1 MTTDASGQT
10 RQRGLGKG
18 LAALLGESMEPAAG
32 GARPGALLSIPIEH
46 LAPHPGQPRQHFDEA
61 EIESLAASIREK
73 GVVQPLVVRPGPGGE
88 DGAPYQIVAGE
99 RRWRAAQK
107 AGIHELPAVVRA
119 LDDSESI
126 EIALVENLQRR
137 DLNPLEEATAYRRL
151 IRDFDHRQEDVASAL
166 GKSRSHVANTV
177 RLLDLPETV
186 RALVGGG
193 TLSAGHG
200 RALLAAG
207 DPAALAE
214 TVVRLAG
221 SPCARPRRWCAA
233 RARPAAAGPGRARPI
248 PTSRRCRTISA
259 ARSASRS
266 HSTPLPAATEAAS
279 PSPTRRRSSS
289 TRSSTACAQAR
300 HPAHPSRRFRGLS
313 TSLHL
318 IFQFV
323 RVHILSLT
331 CLAKQFGAIL
341 RPGATRGFRPNSLAC
356 AVLVGS
362 ISAERRAGGQAFP
375 SSPRNNVRC
384 TARGGRGRIAAW
396 SAETSEF
403 RPVA

>member
-18 LAALLGESMEPAAG
+18 LAALLGESMEPAAA

-107 AGIHELPAVVRA
+107 AGIHELPAVVRE

-177 RLLDLPETV
+177 RLLDLPEAV
-186 RALVGGG
+186 QALVGGG

-214 TVVRLAG
+214 TVVRLRLTVRQTEALVRRAG
-221 SPCARPRRWCAA
+221 EARSRRARPRTADPNIKALQDDLSRALGLKVTLAPAA
-233 RARPAAAGPGRARPI
+233 RGDGGRL
-248 PTSRRCRTISA
+248 TIA
-259 ARSASRS
+259 YQAPEQLDALVNRLR
-266 HSTPLPAATEAAS
+266 AS
-279 PSPTRRRSSS
+279 PP
-289 TRSSTACAQAR
+289 
-300 HPAHPSRRFRGLS
+300 P
-313 TSLHL
+313 
-318 IFQFV
+318 
-323 RVHILSLT
+323 
-331 CLAKQFGAIL
+331 
-341 RPGATRGFRPNSLAC
+341 RPPLK
-356 AVLVGS
+356 AV
-362 ISAERRAGGQAFP
+362 
-375 SSPRNNVRC
+375 
-384 TARGGRGRIAAW
+384 
-396 SAETSEF
+396 
-403 RPVA
+403 